1 MSYTSIPSSSST
13 PCRIYVA
20 CLASYSSG
28 ILHGTWCDFTEDIQA
43 QVNGMLRESK
53 YPNVMVECPAC
64 RGTGCTS
71 CADKGEVPSAEE
83 WAIHDSEGFPPGYV
97 KEHSGFDELADMADL
112 IDEQGLE
119 LVTAAMECTSSTD
132 VDSIRTMIEDNY
144 CGAHGSL
151 ADWAEEMCSD
161 LYSGEMDKLPDFI
174 KYHIDWAAVA
184 QELLGGGYQEARIN
198 GTHHIF
204 HND

>member
-1 MSYTSIPSSSST
+1 MTTHTST

-28 ILHGTWCDFTEDIQA
+28 ILHGTWCDFTTDDIHEQVQA
-43 QVNGMLRESK
+43 MLRDSK

-64 RGTGCTS
+64 SGTGCTS

-83 WAIHDSEGFPPGYV
+83 WAIHDSEGFPRGYV
-97 KEHSGFDELADMADL
+97 QEHSDFDELADMAEL
-112 IDEQGLE
+112 IEEQGLE
-119 LVTAAMECTSSTD
+119 LVTAAMDCTSAD
-132 VDSIRTMIEDNY
+132 DAASIRSMIEDNY
-144 CGAHGSL
+144 CGVHDSL
-151 ADWAEEMCSD
+151 ADWAEEMCAD
-161 LYSGEMDKLPDFI
+161 IYYAEIKGLPGFI

-184 QELLGGGYQEARIN
+184 QELLGGDYQEVRIN